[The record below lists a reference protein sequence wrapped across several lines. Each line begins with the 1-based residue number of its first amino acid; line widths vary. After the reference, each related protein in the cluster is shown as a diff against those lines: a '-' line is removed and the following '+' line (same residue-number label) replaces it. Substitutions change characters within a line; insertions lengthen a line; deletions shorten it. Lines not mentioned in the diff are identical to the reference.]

1 MKRQR
6 NDGQRVEAIVRAA
19 HWKEDVERLV
29 AEAEGAKEGDQ
40 VRREFVE
47 LSNKADGLVY
57 STARTLEEFADQVR
71 DDERGPIQAALEE
84 AQAAM
89 QSDDIEALRSAVDEL
104 SSLTY
109 KMTENLYAALGEDES
124 EDSD

>member
-1 MKRQR
+1 MPYTHRETIFR
-6 NDGQRVEAIVRAA
+6 DNAPVYLFTLTRMIP
-19 HWKEDVERLV
+19 V
-29 AEAEGAKEGDQ
+29 AEAEGAKEDDQ

-57 STARTLEEFADQVR
+57 STARTLEEFADQVEE
-71 DDERGPIQAALEE
+71 DERGPIQAALED
-84 AQAAM
+84 ARAAM
-89 QSDDIEALRSAVDEL
+89 QTEDIEALRSAVDGL

-124 EDSD
+124 EESD